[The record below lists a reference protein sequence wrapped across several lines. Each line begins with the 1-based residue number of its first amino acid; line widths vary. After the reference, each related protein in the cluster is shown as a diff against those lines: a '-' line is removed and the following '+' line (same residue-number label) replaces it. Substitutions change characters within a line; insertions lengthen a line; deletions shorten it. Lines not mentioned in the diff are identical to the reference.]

1 MCESFRNLLLHQ
13 FPILV
18 TKRLKD
24 EYILTQTSQEIPDH
38 SIQDFFCE
46 DNFRLGFFHRRK
58 FCHI

>member
-1 MCESFRNLLLHQ
+1 MKDE
-13 FPILV
+13 PIL
-18 TKRLKD
+18 
-24 EYILTQTSQEIPDH
+24 IQTSQEIPDH